1 MDSDYITI
9 MEIMFS
15 VIYLIYICIIVI
27 FMSKNLKKGNKDEIK
42 TAKYILL
49 AFISLMIGDLGHV
62 GARLVTFF
70 SENFASNY
78 GIFGIGVL
86 FEMIG
91 LILLFIFYTNAWR
104 IHFNKPNDLIFKSLI
119 VVGIIGL
126 IIFTFPQNQWNTEP
140 ISYEW
145 LIIRNIPWLIQG
157 MALATLII
165 RDARAVKD
173 PILIRIGILILI
185 SFLFYIPVILFG
197 SIEPML
203 GLLMIPGTFIY
214 MLWQYNSYKRFF
226 KGNE

>member
-1 MDSDYITI
+1 
-9 MEIMFS
+9 
-15 VIYLIYICIIVI
+15 
-27 FMSKNLKKGNKDEIK
+27 MSKNLKKGNKDEIK